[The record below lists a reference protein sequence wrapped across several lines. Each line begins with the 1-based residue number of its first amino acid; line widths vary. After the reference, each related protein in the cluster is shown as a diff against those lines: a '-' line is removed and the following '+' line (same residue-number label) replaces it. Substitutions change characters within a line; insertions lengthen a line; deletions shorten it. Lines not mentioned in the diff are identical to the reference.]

1 VVVWTICPRSGD
13 RGYDAGNQSL
23 IWQTL
28 VEFLCRLTF
37 GVALAMAVLPARWVT
52 SGFFRVHLWV
62 LLGVQTFAALALWS
76 LGKDEPALVQVMTWQ
91 VSAAIVAAA
100 VSYLGAV
107 IWMYEASTAGKI
119 SLLIVAAAAFVAS
132 LAPSLFSASGTPGRM
147 PVSLRAVEIFASGLV
162 LGLVTTAMLL
172 GHWYLNTP
180 TMRLDPLK
188 RLLQLLV
195 GAIALRMVLSMIG
208 AFLMAK
214 QLSQT
219 SEGISTA
226 WLLFVALRWT
236 AGLLLPLVLT
246 YLTWQTLKIPN
257 TQSATGIL
265 YAGVILVF
273 IGELCA
279 QMLSARAHF
288 PL

>member
-1 VVVWTICPRSGD
+1 M
-13 RGYDAGNQSL
+13 

-37 GVALAMAVLPARWVT
+37 GVAVAMALLPARWVT

-62 LLGVQTFAALALWS
+62 LMGVQTFAALALWS
-76 LGKDEPALVQVMTWQ
+76 LSSEDARYQQVMNWQ
-91 VSAAIVAAA
+91 VAAA
-100 VSYLGAV
+100 VVAAVVSYVGAV
-107 IWMYEASTAGKI
+107 IWMYEASTLGKI
-119 SLLIVAAAAFVAS
+119 ALAIVAAAAFVAAIAS
-132 LAPSLFSASGTPGRM
+132 TAFAPSWVPGRM
-147 PVSLRAVEIFASGLV
+147 SANLRAVEIISGGLV
-162 LGLVTTAMLL
+162 AGLITAAMLL

-188 RLLQLLV
+188 RLLQLLLAAIAIRIV
-195 GAIALRMVLSMIG
+195 IGAIG
-208 AFLMAK
+208 AWLMANR
-214 QLSQT
+214 LSNLA
-219 SEGISTA
+219 EGITTA
-226 WLLFVALRWT
+226 WVLFMSLRWI
-236 AGLLLPLVLT
+236 AGLILPLVLT

-279 QMLSARAHF
+279 QMLSVSAPF

>member
-1 VVVWTICPRSGD
+1 M
-13 RGYDAGNQSL
+13 

-28 VEFLCRLTF
+28 VEFLCHLTF
-37 GVALAMAVLPARWVT
+37 GVAASMALLPAQWVT

-62 LLGVQTFAALALWS
+62 LMGVQTFAALALWS
-76 LGKDEPALVQVMTWQ
+76 LGSGSEGLSNVATWQ
-91 VSAAIVAAA
+91 IAGAVVAAV
-100 VSYLGAV
+100 VSYVGAV
-107 IWMYEASTAGKI
+107 IWMYEASTAGKVA
-119 SLLIVAAAAFVAS
+119 LAIVAAAALTTC
-132 LAPSLFSASGTPGRM
+132 LAPSFLSTTSSMSSASRVLQV
-147 PVSLRAVEIFASGLV
+147 VSSGAVS
-162 LGLVTTAMLL
+162 GLVTTAMLL

-188 RLLQLLV
+188 RLLVMLLV
-195 GAIALRMVLSMIG
+195 AIAVRMVISGIG
-208 AFLMAK
+208 AGMEANR
-214 QLSQT
+214 LSAT
-219 SEGISTA
+219 AGGITLS
-226 WLLFVALRWT
+226 WLLFIALRWT
-236 AGLLLPLVLT
+236 AGLLLPLLLT

-279 QMLSARAHF
+279 QMLSVAAAF